1 MKDQFTLY
9 DLQAITALSKKRN
22 KNIILQAGF
31 YAVIFA
37 LSVLITILLS
47 EYLFIFILCIIASCI
62 TAFMCIKQFRKI
74 SFADCSSAKGEIA
87 DVFKEITT
95 LRSITGGYGM
105 YITRKYDAFAKPAI
119 RLTVSLK
126 ENNKIQSYV
135 LNGVTEEHAKYY
147 ETKGEAIHIWG
158 THFPVKLDIG
168 KEKWLC
174 PVCGE
179 FNANEEKTCA
189 RCKRKILK

>member
-37 LSVLITILLS
+37 LSVLVTILLS

-95 LRSITGGYGM
+95 VRSITGGYGM
-105 YITRKYDAFAKPAI
+105 YVTRKYDAFAKPAI

-135 LNGVTEEHAKYY
+135 LNGVTEEHAKYNLS
-147 ETKGEAIHIWG
+147 EEEIAFIEATIK
-158 THFPVKLDIG
+158 PM
-168 KEKWLC
+168 E
-174 PVCGE
+174 
-179 FNANEEKTCA
+179 
-189 RCKRKILK
+189 